1 MNAPALQPRE
11 MELIMTT
18 ETARK
23 SKMYTRTLTFT
34 QVNVGTDKKGNPF
47 ANFRADT
54 VVKSGAKAGS
64 TISIFGQAFGR
75 HYAAMKDAIVVGQ
88 TAKVSGYQ
96 DRREADEEKGVT
108 ALQSFVLIDV
118 PAAKAA
124 PIAA

>member
-1 MNAPALQPRE
+1 MDP
-11 MELIMTT
+11 IMTT
-18 ETARK
+18 QPARK
-23 SKMYTRTLTFT
+23 NKMYTRTLTFT
-34 QVNVGTDKKGNPF
+34 SVNLGTDKKGNAF

-96 DRREADEEKGVT
+96 DRRQADEANGVT
-108 ALQSFVLIDV
+108 ALQSFVLIDL

>member
-1 MNAPALQPRE
+1 MDP
-11 MELIMTT
+11 IMTT
-18 ETARK
+18 KTDRK
-23 SKMYTRTLTFT
+23 NKMYTRTLTFT

-54 VVKSGAKAGS
+54 VVKSGSKAGN

-75 HYAAMKDAIVVGQ
+75 HYAAMKNAIVVGQ

-96 DRREADEEKGVT
+96 DRRAADEANGIT
-108 ALQSFVLIDV
+108 GLQSFVLIDL